1 MTDNNAIR
9 LSPSR
14 TGTEMPDQ
22 PCGPQLHLSTRAVQA
37 TAERQTP
44 QPAIQP
50 ASTVFFDTVET
61 LHEAEANPFD
71 VFFYGGMGTPAV
83 SRVETAVAQLE
94 LGERAILV
102 SSGSAAVTA
111 ALIAFARAGQHLL
124 IADTVASSTRR
135 FCETVLRGLGVEIEF
150 YDPAAG
156 ADIAGLLRPG
166 TCAVYMESPGSLSLE
181 MQDVPAIAAAAR
193 SHGVITIL
201 DNSWGAFGAFRPFD
215 HGVDVVVV
223 SLGKQAAG
231 HADLMLGAIVTTHRH
246 AARLKDIAVQL
257 GHVPGA
263 LESYLALRGLR
274 SLPLRGERQLRTTI
288 ELGRWFAARADVRR
302 VLCPALPGA
311 PGHELWRRD
320 CKSAAGLLTVAFAAD
335 ARDHVIAAINR
346 LVLSRLGFGWGG
358 AESLV
363 LPILEP
369 PPRQFAKQPVDEF
382 WVRLSTGLE
391 EAADLIADWSRALDG
406 DA

>member
-14 TGTEMPDQ
+14 TGTGMPDQ

-83 SRVETAVAQLE
+83 SRIETAVAQLE

-124 IADTVASSTRR
+124 VADTVASSTRR

-150 YDPAAG
+150 YDPAVG
-156 ADIAGLLRPG
+156 VDIARLLRPG

-201 DNSWGAFGAFRPFD
+201 DNSWGAFGAFRPFE

-231 HADLMLGAIVTTHRH
+231 HADLMLGALVTSHRH

-320 CKSAAGLLTVAFAAD
+320 CRSAAGLLTIAFAAE
-335 ARDHVIAAINR
+335 ARDDVIAAINR
-346 LVLSRLGFGWGG
+346 LALSRLGFGWGG

-369 PPRQFAKQPVDEF
+369 PPRQFAKQPADEF